1 MGVFLLIQIWSDF
14 FIVLQKLCVWWWWWW
29 RGGGG
34 VLACHTALFTCWQW
48 ILPLISMQVAK
59 ESFFFFF
66 FLSWEAKFQS
76 SEICNIHHCARG
88 FAVFT
93 DFSIIMLSELILIII
108 QSICIKRNLIHLLSI
123 HHSFQCAVQPFE
135 IIEWTEMNAVAK
147 PCTVVIILNPGSSS
161 GPSK

>member
-59 ESFFFFF
+59 ESFFFLFSFLRSQISKLWNLQYTSLCKRLCCIHWFF
-66 FLSWEAKFQS
+66 HNNVVWIDFNYYSIHLYQEESNPSIEHPSFLSMCSTTIWNHWMDWNECCCKTMHGGY
-76 SEICNIHHCARG
+76 NIESW
-88 FAVFT
+88 F
-93 DFSIIMLSELILIII
+93 
-108 QSICIKRNLIHLLSI
+108 
-123 HHSFQCAVQPFE
+123 
-135 IIEWTEMNAVAK
+135 
-147 PCTVVIILNPGSSS
+147 
-161 GPSK
+161 